1 MKIGIVGK
9 SMKNGAAEAV
19 KVFCADLTAR
29 GYSATVFDDNK
40 NIENVDVLIVFGGD
54 GAILHAATIAAAKG
68 IKIIGVNYGT
78 LGFLTEFERGEETG
92 VFELLEEIQQ
102 NKCRILKRGL
112 LKITYKNNVY
122 YALNEVALQRNFDEN
137 SPNETQI
144 LSLEVQVG
152 DGCDVIS
159 GDGVLVSTPTG
170 STAYSL
176 SAGGAILMPEVP
188 AFLLTPVC
196 AFSMSKRPMVFSDS
210 ETFKIRALKGKAMVT
225 VDGRAIGAMKEADG
239 LRIEKADFAAEFPV
253 RRNSDFFAKIKN
265 KLNK

>member
-9 SMKNGAAEAV
+9 SIKNGTADAVTRFTAALKALNYAPV
-19 KVFCADLTAR
+19 
-29 GYSATVFDDNK
+29 VFDSNEEIDG
-40 NIENVDVLIVFGGD
+40 VDVLIVFGGD
-54 GAILHAATIAAAKG
+54 GAILHAATIAAKKK

-78 LGFLTEFERGEETG
+78 LGFLTEYERGEEQG
-92 VFELLEEIQQ
+92 VFELLNELE
-102 NKCRILKRGL
+102 NNECRILKRGL
-112 LKITYKNNVY
+112 LKITFKRKVY
-122 YALNEVALQRNFDEN
+122 YALNEVAIQRHFDEN
-137 SPNETQI
+137 ALNETQI

-152 DGCDVIS
+152 DGKDVIS

-188 AFLLTPVC
+188 AMLLTPVC

-210 ETFKIRALKGKAMVT
+210 ETYEIRSLKGKAIVM
-225 VDGRAIGAMKEADG
+225 VDGRPIGAMNDAEG
-239 LRIEKADFAAEFPV
+239 IRIEKADFAAEFPV
-253 RRNSDFFAKIKN
+253 RRDSDFFAKIKN